1 MISKMSDVDAW
12 LSKESYGITNAI
24 WVIIV
29 IIAAVIVW
37 RMLAN
42 KHNKCKHNESFRNE
56 SFRNES
62 FHKPP
67 PLVQETTVSDVSLN
81 YITTDNGPKFT
92 LEWAGDPRE
101 TYSYYIFALNYRK
114 PFYQLAAG
122 VAGSERHI
130 EKELLMSVYDVLNSQ
145 RYYPDNAI
153 VEISAGPGDSFAR
166 VVQINYY
173 DETTKKRRR
182 D

>member
-1 MISKMSDVDAW
+1 MISKMSDVDTW
-12 LSKESYGITNAI
+12 LSKESYGITNAV

-42 KHNKCKHNESFRNE
+42 KHNNECKH
-56 SFRNES
+56 NES

-81 YITTDNGPKFT
+81 YITTDDGPKFT